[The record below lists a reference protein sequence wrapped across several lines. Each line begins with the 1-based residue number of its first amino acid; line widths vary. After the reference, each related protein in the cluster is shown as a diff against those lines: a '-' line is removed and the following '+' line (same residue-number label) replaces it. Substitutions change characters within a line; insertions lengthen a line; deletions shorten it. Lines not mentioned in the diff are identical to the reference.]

1 MLLCIVYHVMNLF
14 VLIALAVGL
23 AMDSFAV
30 AISTGV
36 ALVNVSARQ
45 AFRMS
50 FHFALFHVIMVL
62 AGWFVGLNL
71 EKRISSWDHW
81 LVFCLLCFIGIKMIY
96 QSISQNDDDCLKN
109 DPTKG
114 ASLVMLSVATSL
126 DALGVGLSFALMELT
141 IWFPVFVIGIV
152 ITAFTIIGLFIGG
165 RFGARF
171 GKRMEIVGG
180 LILIII
186 GFKVLLEHL
195 M

>member
-1 MLLCIVYHVMNLF
+1 MLVYTLMNLF

-30 AISTGV
+30 AIATGV
-36 ALVNVSARQ
+36 ALVNVSTRQ
-45 AFRMS
+45 AFRMA
-50 FHFALFHVIMVL
+50 FHFGLFHVIML
-62 AGWFVGLNL
+62 LLGWFVGLNL
-71 EKRISSWDHW
+71 EKWISKWDHW
-81 LVFCLLCFIGIKMIY
+81 LVFCLLGFIGIKMIY
-96 QSISQNDDDCLKN
+96 QSVMQKNEEGLMN

-114 ASLVMLSVATSL
+114 ALLVMLSVATSL
-126 DALGVGLSFALMELT
+126 DALGIGLSFALMEIS

-152 ITAFTIIGLFIGG
+152 IIAFTIIGLFIGG

-171 GKRMEIVGG
+171 GKRMEIIGG

-186 GFKVLLEHL
+186 GFKILLEHI

>member
-1 MLLCIVYHVMNLF
+1 MNLF

-30 AISTGV
+30 AIATGV
-36 ALVNVSARQ
+36 ALVNVSVRQ

-62 AGWFVGLNL
+62 AGWFVGLIL
-71 EKRISSWDHW
+71 EKKISSWDHW

-96 QSISQNDDDCLKN
+96 QAIRQNGDDSLKN

-126 DALGVGLSFALMELT
+126 DALGVGLSFALMEIS
-141 IWFPVFVIGIV
+141 IWFQVLVIGVV
-152 ITAFTIIGLFIGG
+152 IAAFTIIGLFIGG

-171 GKRMEIVGG
+171 GKRMEIIGG
-180 LILIII
+180 LILIFI
-186 GFKVLLEHL
+186 GFKVLFEHL